1 MKKSLV
7 TLFIFCFII
16 PFNSFAQDEKQQG
29 HTNINK
35 FRQLYDEFASP
46 NIYRTASGAPGPA
59 YYQQRADYKINVEL
73 DDKNKKIYGD
83 ETITYTNNSPET
95 LSYLWVQ
102 LDQNVRKKD
111 SPSLDIDSEG
121 VSIAYIP
128 DSFDK
133 EYLKN
138 PFDGGFNIEYVKGVD
153 NKPLDYIINQT
164 MMRID
169 LPNPIS
175 TG

>member
-73 DDKNKKIYGD
+73 DDKHKQFTRNIKLLVGSVGPKCKK
-83 ETITYTNNSPET
+83 
-95 LSYLWVQ
+95 
-102 LDQNVRKKD
+102 K
-111 SPSLDIDSEG
+111 
-121 VSIAYIP
+121 
-128 DSFDK
+128 
-133 EYLKN
+133 
-138 PFDGGFNIEYVKGVD
+138 GF
-153 NKPLDYIINQT
+153 T
-164 MMRID
+164 
-169 LPNPIS
+169 
-175 TG
+175 